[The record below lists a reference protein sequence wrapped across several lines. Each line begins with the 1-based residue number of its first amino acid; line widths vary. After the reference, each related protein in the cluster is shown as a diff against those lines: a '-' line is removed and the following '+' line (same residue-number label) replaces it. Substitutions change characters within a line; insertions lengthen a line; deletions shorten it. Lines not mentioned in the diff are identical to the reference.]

1 MSPLKKNAEKKPV
14 HLIAY
19 EWLSANT
26 QSIAEAITARTFA
39 LHPELEKRYGER
51 GRAKCE
57 QDAIYHLH
65 YLAEA
70 IANNSEKMF
79 VDYIG
84 WAKIMLRSRGID
96 PADLGDN
103 LKVMVH
109 VLQLK
114 SPAKY
119 KRFFAQW
126 IDAALT
132 QLPAMPEALP
142 GFIGPGNP
150 FAGLAN
156 AYLQRLLLLN
166 REDAIALV
174 TTELES
180 GLSIR
185 DLFHH
190 VIYPVQRE
198 VGRLWQENRINV
210 LQEHYCTAATDLL
223 ITRLKHNFHAVPRS
237 VHALALCPDGE
248 EHSLGI
254 KMFSELLESD
264 GWKVAYIGPKC
275 PLADVLSHI
284 KNHDTDLVAIS
295 IATPLNLARAREL
308 IAGIRSFSLNHAPA
322 ILVGGAAL
330 NSNPEIGR
338 YLQADGV
345 AADVS
350 EGVEIA
356 NRLVAQKKLGNP
368 GYVMT

>member
-1 MSPLKKNAEKKPV
+1 MSPRKKNAEKKPV
-14 HLIAY
+14 HSSAY
-19 EWLSANT
+19 EWLSVNI
-26 QSIAEAITARTFA
+26 QSIAEAITARIFA
-39 LHPELEKRYGER
+39 LHPELEEKYGER
-51 GRAKCE
+51 GRTKCE
-57 QDAIYHLH
+57 QDSVYHLH

-70 IANNSEKMF
+70 IAGNSEKMF
-79 VDYIG
+79 VDYAG
-84 WAKIMLRSRGID
+84 WAKIMLLSRGVD
-96 PADLGDN
+96 SADLGDN
-103 LKVMVH
+103 LKVMAQ

-119 KRFFAQW
+119 KRLFAQL

-132 QLPAMPEALP
+132 HLPEMPEALP

-174 TTELES
+174 TTELDA

-237 VHALALCPDGE
+237 VRALAVCPDGE

-254 KMFSELLESD
+254 KM
-264 GWKVAYIGPKC
+264 
-275 PLADVLSHI
+275 
-284 KNHDTDLVAIS
+284 
-295 IATPLNLARAREL
+295 
-308 IAGIRSFSLNHAPA
+308 
-322 ILVGGAAL
+322 
-330 NSNPEIGR
+330 
-338 YLQADGV
+338 
-345 AADVS
+345 
-350 EGVEIA
+350 
-356 NRLVAQKKLGNP
+356 
-368 GYVMT
+368 

>member
-1 MSPLKKNAEKKPV
+1 MSPRKKNAEKKPV
-14 HLIAY
+14 HSIAY
-19 EWLSANT
+19 EWLSAN
-26 QSIAEAITARTFA
+26 IEPVAEAITTRIFA
-39 LHPELEKRYGER
+39 LHPELEEKYGER
-51 GRAKCE
+51 GRAKCG
-57 QDAIYHLH
+57 QDSVYHLH

-70 IANNSEKMF
+70 IASNSEKMF
-79 VDYIG
+79 VDYVG
-84 WAKIMLRSRGID
+84 WAKIMLLSRAVD
-96 PADLGDN
+96 SADLGDN
-103 LKVMVH
+103 LKVMAN

-119 KRFFAQW
+119 KRIFAQF

-142 GFIGPGNP
+142 GFIDPGNP
-150 FAGLAN
+150 FAELAN
-156 AYLQRLLLLN
+156 SYLQRLLLLN

-174 TTELES
+174 TTELDL

-223 ITRLKHNFHAVPRS
+223 ITRLKHNFQAVPRS
-237 VHALALCPDGE
+237 VRALAVCPDGE

-264 GWKVAYIGPKC
+264 GWKVAYMGPKC

-295 IATPLNLARAREL
+295 VATPLNLAKTKEL
-308 IAGIRSFSLNHAPA
+308 IAGIRSFSRNHTPA

-330 NSNPEIGR
+330 NSNPEIER

-356 NRLVAQKKLGNP
+356 NRLVAQKKLVSPRYAMN
-368 GYVMT
+368 